1 MIQNI
6 LIFIISS
13 NVYLAQDFIE
23 RFIYHYSS
31 LDTYSL
37 EFDYVTKNQ
46 GEIVYSQKGSLFF
59 SKSKYRIV
67 LTDLTFLYDGENHY
81 TIVPENKEIN
91 VSNENEIANYIL
103 PSKIAFTISKI
114 RDKIKIKKNNL
125 FEISYEDESENNYS
139 IIIKNDYSILR
150 IDQYLTNG
158 YINSIVFN
166 KTVFNKKIDDNLFY
180 FNEKNYKTYYLNK
193 LWKFWINI
201 F

>member
-23 RFIYHYSS
+23 RFIYFYSS

-46 GEIVYSQKGSLFF
+46 GEIVYSQKGSIFF

-139 IIIKNDYSILR
+139 IVIKNDYSILR
-150 IDQYLTNG
+150 IDQYLANG

-166 KTVFNKKIDDNLFY
+166 KTVFNKRIDDNLFY

-193 LWKFWINI
+193 LWKF
-201 F
+201 

>member
-1 MIQNI
+1 LIQNI

-13 NVYLAQDFIE
+13 NVYLAQDFID
-23 RFIYHYSS
+23 RFIYHYTT

-67 LTDLTFLYDGENHY
+67 LTDLTFLYDGESYY

-125 FEISYEDESENNYS
+125 FEISYKDESENNYL

-150 IDQYLTNG
+150 IDQYLSNG
-158 YINSIVFN
+158 YINSIIFN

-180 FNEKNYKTYYLNK
+180 FNQKNYKNYYLNK
-193 LWKFWINI
+193 L
-201 F
+201 

>member
-139 IIIKNDYSILR
+139 ILIKNDYSILR
-150 IDQYLTNG
+150 IDQYLSNG
-158 YINSIVFN
+158 YINSIIFN

-193 LWKFWINI
+193 L
-201 F
+201 

>member
-125 FEISYEDESENNYS
+125 FEISYKDESENNFL

-150 IDQYLTNG
+150 IDQYLSNG

-193 LWKFWINI
+193 L
-201 F
+201 

>member
-46 GEIVYSQKGSLFF
+46 GEIVYTQKGSLFF

-103 PSKIAFTISKI
+103 PSKIAYTISKI
-114 RDKIKIKKNNL
+114 KDKIKIKKNNL
-125 FEISYEDESENNYS
+125 FEISYKDESENNYS

-150 IDQYLTNG
+150 IDQYLSNG
-158 YINSIVFN
+158 YINSIIFN

-193 LWKFWINI
+193 LWKF
-201 F
+201 

>member
-13 NVYLAQDFIE
+13 NVYLAQDFID
-23 RFIYHYSS
+23 RFIYHYIS

-193 LWKFWINI
+193 L
-201 F
+201 